1 MLEEKKSE
9 QKETQIPLEEL
20 FSKLEEVVKNLENP
34 ESSLEESFQ
43 YYNEGMQLLQRCNE
57 TIDSVEQKVLVL
69 DEEGETY
76 EF

>member
-1 MLEEKKSE
+1 MLEEKKGE
-9 QKETQIPLEEL
+9 QTETQIPLEEL

-43 YYNEGMQLLQRCNE
+43 YYNEGMQLLKRCNE
-57 TIDSVEQKVLVL
+57 RIDSVEKKVLVL

>member
-1 MLEEKKSE
+1 MLEEKNKNT
-9 QKETQIPLEEL
+9 KETQIPLEEL
-20 FSKLEEVVKNLENP
+20 FTKLEDVVKKLENP

-43 YYNEGMQLLQRCNE
+43 YYNEGMQLLKKCNK
-57 TIDSVEQKVLVL
+57 TIDSVEKKVLVL

>member
-43 YYNEGMQLLQRCNE
+43 YYNEGMRLLKRCNE
-57 TIDSVEQKVLVL
+57 TIDSVEKKVLVL

>member
-1 MLEEKKSE
+1 MLEEKNKNT
-9 QKETQIPLEEL
+9 KETQIPLEEL
-20 FSKLEEVVKNLENP
+20 FTKLEDVVKKLENP

-43 YYNEGMQLLQRCNE
+43 YYNEGMQLLKKCNE
-57 TIDSVEQKVLVL
+57 TIDSVEKKVLVL

>member
-43 YYNEGMQLLQRCNE
+43 YYNEGMQLLKRCNK
-57 TIDSVEQKVLVL
+57 TIDSVEKKVLVL

>member
-1 MLEEKKSE
+1 MLEEKKGE

-43 YYNEGMQLLQRCNE
+43 YYNERMQLLKRCNE
-57 TIDSVEQKVLVL
+57 TIDSVEKKVLVL

>member
-43 YYNEGMQLLQRCNE
+43 YYNEGMLLLKRCNE
-57 TIDSVEQKVLVL
+57 TIDSVEKKVLVL

>member
-1 MLEEKKSE
+1 MLEEKNNGQE
-9 QKETQIPLEEL
+9 ETQIPLEEL
-20 FSKLEEVVKNLENP
+20 FSRLEEVVKSLENP

-43 YYNEGMQLLQRCNE
+43 YYNEGMQLLKQCNE
-57 TIDSVEQKVLVL
+57 TIDAVEKKVLVL

>member
-1 MLEEKKSE
+1 MLEQKKGE

-20 FSKLEEVVKNLENP
+20 FSKLEEVVKNLENT

-43 YYNEGMQLLQRCNE
+43 YYNEGMQLLKRCNE
-57 TIDSVEQKVLVL
+57 TIDSVEKKVLVL

>member
-1 MLEEKKSE
+1 MLEEKKGE

-43 YYNEGMQLLQRCNE
+43 YYNEGMQLLKRCNE
-57 TIDSVEQKVLVL
+57 RIDSVEKKVLVL

>member
-1 MLEEKKSE
+1 MLEEKKGE

-20 FSKLEEVVKNLENP
+20 FSKLEEVVENP

-43 YYNEGMQLLQRCNE
+43 YYNEGMQLLKRCNE
-57 TIDSVEQKVLVL
+57 TIDSVEKKVLVL

>member
-1 MLEEKKSE
+1 MLEQKKGE

-43 YYNEGMQLLQRCNE
+43 YYNEGMRLLKRCNE
-57 TIDSVEQKVLVL
+57 TIDSVEKKVLVL

>member
-1 MLEEKKSE
+1 MLEEKKGE

-43 YYNEGMQLLQRCNE
+43 YYTEGMQLLKRCNE
-57 TIDSVEQKVLVL
+57 TIDSVEKKVLVL

>member
-43 YYNEGMQLLQRCNE
+43 SYNEGMQLLKRCNE
-57 TIDSVEQKVLVL
+57 TIDSVEKKVLVL

>member
-1 MLEEKKSE
+1 MLEEKNNGQE
-9 QKETQIPLEEL
+9 ETQIPLEEL
-20 FSKLEEVVKNLENP
+20 FSRLEEVVKSLENP

-43 YYNEGMQLLQRCNE
+43 YYNEGMQLLKKCNE
-57 TIDSVEQKVLVL
+57 TIDAVEKKVLVL

>member
-9 QKETQIPLEEL
+9 QKETQIA
-20 FSKLEEVVKNLENP
+20 
-34 ESSLEESFQ
+34 LEESFQ
-43 YYNEGMQLLQRCNE
+43 YYNEGMQLLKRCNE
-57 TIDSVEQKVLVL
+57 TIDSVEKKVLVL

>member
-1 MLEEKKSE
+1 MLEEKKGE
-9 QKETQIPLEEL
+9 QKETQIPLEE
-20 FSKLEEVVKNLENP
+20 FSKLQEVVKNLENP

-43 YYNEGMQLLQRCNE
+43 YYNEGMQLLKRCNE
-57 TIDSVEQKVLVL
+57 TIDSVEKKVLVL

>member
-1 MLEEKKSE
+1 MLEEKKGE

-43 YYNEGMQLLQRCNE
+43 YYNEGMQLLMRCNE
-57 TIDSVEQKVLVL
+57 TFDSVEKKVLVL
-69 DEEGETY
+69 DDDGETY